1 MKINHFCSITL
12 ICITTL
18 IVMSCKD
25 GDEDKQHYDNK
36 AFISAS
42 NFVEELL
49 IQKDAAEI
57 SRNIT
62 VSLAKPEGKEVK
74 VSFATAPA
82 LLETYRLAYYDPE
95 AIILPE
101 DNYKIEEPVAAI
113 APGSVT
119 SNPVTV
125 KFININS
132 LDDDMRYV
140 LPVTVSSIEGI
151 GLLASAKTVYYI
163 FKGASL
169 INVAAGL
176 ANNRAWPEWT
186 NGKPVKDM
194 STFTLEALV
203 YGNQFKNQISTIIG
217 IEGIFLVRVGDAG
230 LASNQIQIAT
240 DKTTNLTSGDL
251 KLQSKQWYHIA
262 VTFDKGAVSVYING
276 VQKLT
281 GTAGSTSVDFS
292 VEHSDEAEDKPR
304 CFWIG
309 YSYDNNRYLDGMISE
324 VRIWNK
330 ALTEEEINS
339 TDHFYTVEPDS
350 EGLVAYWKFNE
361 GAGTIIKD
369 YTVHGNDLT
378 AEKELKWTQV
388 ALPEKKK

>member
-1 MKINHFCSITL
+1 MNVTMKINHFCSITL

-113 APGSVT
+113 ATGSVT

-125 KFININS
+125 KFINI
-132 LDDDMRYV
+132 
-140 LPVTVSSIEGI
+140 I
-151 GLLASAKTVYYI
+151 LLMMICVMC
-163 FKGASL
+163 FL
-169 INVAAGL
+169 L
-176 ANNRAWPEWT
+176 
-186 NGKPVKDM
+186 
-194 STFTLEALV
+194 
-203 YGNQFKNQISTIIG
+203 QFH
-217 IEGIFLVRVGDAG
+217 R
-230 LASNQIQIAT
+230 
-240 DKTTNLTSGDL
+240 
-251 KLQSKQWYHIA
+251 
-262 VTFDKGAVSVYING
+262 
-276 VQKLT
+276 
-281 GTAGSTSVDFS
+281 
-292 VEHSDEAEDKPR
+292 
-304 CFWIG
+304 
-309 YSYDNNRYLDGMISE
+309 
-324 VRIWNK
+324 
-330 ALTEEEINS
+330 
-339 TDHFYTVEPDS
+339 
-350 EGLVAYWKFNE
+350 
-361 GAGTIIKD
+361 
-369 YTVHGNDLT
+369 
-378 AEKELKWTQV
+378 
-388 ALPEKKK
+388 

>member
-1 MKINHFCSITL
+1 M
-12 ICITTL
+12 
-18 IVMSCKD
+18 
-25 GDEDKQHYDNK
+25 
-36 AFISAS
+36 
-42 NFVEELL
+42 
-49 IQKDAAEI
+49 
-57 SRNIT
+57 
-62 VSLAKPEGKEVK
+62 
-74 VSFATAPA
+74 
-82 LLETYRLAYYDPE
+82 
-95 AIILPE
+95 
-101 DNYKIEEPVAAI
+101 
-113 APGSVT
+113 
-119 SNPVTV
+119 
-125 KFININS
+125 
-132 LDDDMRYV
+132 
-140 LPVTVSSIEGI
+140 
-151 GLLASAKTVYYI
+151 
-163 FKGASL
+163 
-169 INVAAGL
+169 
-176 ANNRAWPEWT
+176 
-186 NGKPVKDM
+186 
-194 STFTLEALV
+194 
-203 YGNQFKNQISTIIG
+203 G
-217 IEGIFLVRVGDAG
+217 IEGKFLVRVGDAG